1 MKQQYY
7 LVDALLKILE
17 DNNDNF
23 GREFVQRVR
32 VLIKI
37 PECAELF
44 NCVVINALGLHVNI
58 KESIVDRGVDCLI
71 GLHEHD
77 IDNDASLAEEQRNLC
92 KIQMK
97 SQMCLYKD
105 LIKKSLGAQLVHD

>member
-44 NCVVINALGLHVNI
+44 NCVVINALGIHVNI
-58 KESIVDRGVDCLI
+58 KESIVDRGIDCLI
-71 GLHEHD
+71 DYYEHD
-77 IDNDASLAEEQRNLC
+77 IDNRIPLTEKQRNQC
-92 KIQMK
+92 KIKMK
-97 SQMCLYKD
+97 NDMYLCRD
-105 LIKKSLGAQLVHD
+105 LLKVSLGTQLEHD

>member
-44 NCVVINALGLHVNI
+44 NCVVINALGLRVNI
-58 KESIVDRGVDCLI
+58 KESIVDRGIDCLI
-71 GLHEHD
+71 DFYEHN
-77 IDNDASLAEEQRNLC
+77 IDNDNSLTEKQRNLSRTR
-92 KIQMK
+92 MK
-97 SQMCLYKD
+97 NDMYLCRELLKVYLGSQLE
-105 LIKKSLGAQLVHD
+105 HD

>member
-58 KESIVDRGVDCLI
+58 KESIVDRGIDCLI
-71 GLHEHD
+71 DYYEHD
-77 IDNDASLAEEQRNLC
+77 IDNRIPLTEKQRNQC
-92 KIQMK
+92 KIKMK
-97 SQMCLYKD
+97 NDMYLCRD
-105 LIKKSLGAQLVHD
+105 LLKVSLGTQLEHD